1 MPFSWPLV
9 ELVFDRLNLGL
20 GERAEVTPL
29 GEVLAQQ
36 PVEVFIAAALP
47 GGVRLGEVAGRIERD
62 VDQGVLG
69 ELAAVVPSERVH
81 TGAHW
86 VQRMQDRP
94 HRGVGLA
101 AVDAAQTRQAG
112 LALDQG
118 HDADRP
124 LADDGVAFP
133 VATMK
138 VAMPTRWRLS
148 TIAGRCAM
156 RRPPK
161 R

>member
-9 ELVFDRLNLGL
+9 ELVFDRLNLSFGEL
-20 GERAEVTPL
+20 GEVAAL
-29 GEVLAQQ
+29 GEVLAQEA
-36 PVEVFIAAALP
+36 VEIFIAAALP
-47 GGVRLGEVAGRIERD
+47 SGVWLSEVARGIERD

-81 TGAHW
+81 AGTHRVER
-86 VQRMQDRP
+86 VQDGP
-94 HRGVGLA
+94 HRGIGFA
-101 AVDAAQTRQAG
+101 AGDSAQTRQAG
-112 LALDQG
+112 LAFDQG
-118 HDADRP
+118 HDADRSLP
-124 LADDGVAFP
+124 DDRVAFP
-133 VATMK
+133 VTTMK
-138 VAMPTRWRLS
+138 VAMPTRWRVS